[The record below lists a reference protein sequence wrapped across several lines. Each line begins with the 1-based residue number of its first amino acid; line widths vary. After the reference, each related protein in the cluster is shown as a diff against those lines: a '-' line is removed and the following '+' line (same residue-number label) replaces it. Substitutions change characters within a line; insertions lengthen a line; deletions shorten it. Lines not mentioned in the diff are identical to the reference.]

1 MKTIY
6 DIALEDLEEEEST
19 PTDSRLAA
27 KEFIEKNNLGKGFQK
42 KPVDFFYY
50 MYYNSVSGRRV
61 SLEKFKE
68 MLPNGPFVYFS
79 KDKLTTSQEEFR
91 RIEFEYEKKEFR
103 KRKRKNKKNKTKFI

>member
-27 KEFIEKNNLGKGFQK
+27 KEFIEKNGLGKGFQK

-50 MYYNSVSGRRV
+50 MYYKIVS
-61 SLEKFKE
+61 
-68 MLPNGPFVYFS
+68 
-79 KDKLTTSQEEFR
+79 
-91 RIEFEYEKKEFR
+91 
-103 KRKRKNKKNKTKFI
+103 